1 MVTQKAISARID
13 KKLLQELDLEV
24 AIGTGNRNRLINDA
38 VRMYMDYLDTVR
50 AFNVEEDFS
59 EKIYLIDSFTGRYF
73 RTTP

>member
-1 MVTQKAISARID
+1 MVRQKAISARID
-13 KKLLQELDLEV
+13 KVLLEELDLE
-24 AIGTGNRNRLINDA
+24 ASIGKTPRNRLINDA